1 MCRVCVYTIVLVV
14 CSLSGIQGQNR
25 INPTEEE
32 GKSLQSCYV
41 LYPQYYIIIVVHLW
55 AEYLEKVLPD
65 YYMITSQNIPDTE
78 KVEDTDNDRFIEGI
92 WCQYYMNLFYGTFYY
107 PNGTKVVV
115 FNGTFNTPRT
125 ENDYTGPDPI
135 FQTAEQLTSTVLL
148 WDEDS
153 TTPITSDYEGLYK
166 CIIDDRTLVV
176 GVYNTSTYNANSEL
190 MMSCVVIVYNISLH
204 FVAGPE
210 AGEMSLSL
218 ISTPRYVDPP
228 VFNLRFTVTDGP
240 PTDVTCT
247 GPNSFSIN
255 QTSDD
260 LSREVVNDGTATLV
274 TVTVRMREG
283 GNYQCTVSNAR
294 VVAGTINLVTATEDS
309 SSLSVSG

>member
-1 MCRVCVYTIVLVV
+1 M
-14 CSLSGIQGQNR
+14 
-25 INPTEEE
+25 
-32 GKSLQSCYV
+32 
-41 LYPQYYIIIVVHLW
+41 W

-65 YYMITSQNIPDTE
+65 YYMITSQQFPDDE
-78 KVEDTDNDRFIEGI
+78 KDGDGDNVLEGI
-92 WCQYYMNLFYGTFYY
+92 GCLHYMSNIYGTFYY
-107 PNGTKVVV
+107 PNGTKVLVY
-115 FNGTFNTPRT
+115 NGTFSGNGKT
-125 ENDYTGPDPI
+125 NNYTGPDPI
-135 FQTAEQLTSTVLL
+135 FQTDEQVSYTILFR
-148 WDEDS
+148 DQDS

-204 FVAGPE
+204 FIAGPKS
-210 AGEMSLSL
+210 GDMSLSL

-228 VFNLRFTVTDGP
+228 VFNLRFNVTNGP

-247 GPNSFSIN
+247 GPNSFSIDE
-255 QTSDD
+255 TSDD
-260 LSREVVNDGTATLV
+260 LSREVVNDRTATLV
-274 TVTVRMREG
+274 TVTVRMREE

-294 VVAGTINLVTATEDS
+294 VEDGTINGVTATEDS

>member
-1 MCRVCVYTIVLVV
+1 M
-14 CSLSGIQGQNR
+14 
-25 INPTEEE
+25 
-32 GKSLQSCYV
+32 
-41 LYPQYYIIIVVHLW
+41 W
-55 AEYLEKVLPD
+55 AEYLELVLPD
-65 YYMITSQNIPDTE
+65 YYMITSQNIPDIE
-78 KVEDTDNDRFIEGI
+78 KNEVNTQGDRFIEGI
-92 WCQYYMNLFYGTFYY
+92 WCLHYMSPFYGTFYY
-107 PNGTKVVV
+107 PNGTEVVV
-115 FNGTFNTPRT
+115 FTGTFSGDRKTNT
-125 ENDYTGPDPI
+125 YTGPDPI
-135 FQTAEQLTSTVLL
+135 FQTDQQLTYTVLL

-176 GVYNTSTYNANSEL
+176 GVYDTSTYNDNSEL

-204 FVAGPE
+204 FIAGPK
-210 AGEMSLSL
+210 AGDMSLSL

-228 VFNLRFTVTDGP
+228 VFNLSFIVTNGP

-260 LSREVVNDGTATLV
+260 LSREVVNNGTATLV

-294 VVAGTINLVTATEDS
+294 VGNGTINGVTATNSS